1 MNYKN
6 YKEGDTSE
14 LGIPIFKIIGISEHI
29 VVYFD
34 DEYALVYEFEKE
46 EVTTDAAEVNI
57 HCQSLK
63 QEIPEGI
70 PDRLLRE
77 LRRELGH
84 CLFNALKA
92 PDLET
97 SRKLFEPF
105 NAKLSVIKS
114 PEYAAI
120 EYISI
125 SLIISVIFTLPL
137 ISMYFYFNSANW
149 EWAIVFVCSI
159 AGIFGSLF
167 SVLQRN
173 ISCELDLKASRGLV
187 VMQSMSRVMSGMLAA
202 LILYLASNSNI
213 ALGFASDNQYALML
227 FCVLAGF
234 SERLIPDLFNKLEEN
249 A

>member
-6 YKEGDTSE
+6 YKEGDISE
-14 LGIPIFKIIGISEHI
+14 LGVPILKVIGIAEHI

-34 DEYALVYEFEKE
+34 DEYELVYEFEKE
-46 EVTTDAAEVNI
+46 EIATDSAEVNI
-57 HCQSLK
+57 YCQSLK

-70 PDRLLRE
+70 PDSLLKE

-92 PDLET
+92 PDVEA

-105 NAKLSVIKS
+105 DAKLKTIKS
-114 PEYAAI
+114 PEYAI
-120 EYISI
+120 VEYISI
-125 SLIISVIFTLPL
+125 SLIISLIFTLPL
-137 ISMYFYFNSANW
+137 VLMYFHFSSTNSG
-149 EWAIVFVCSI
+149 WAIVFVCSI
-159 AGIFGSLF
+159 AGIVGSLF

-173 ISCELDLKASRGLV
+173 ISYDLDLKSSRKLV

-213 ALGFASDNQYALML
+213 ALGFASENQYALIL